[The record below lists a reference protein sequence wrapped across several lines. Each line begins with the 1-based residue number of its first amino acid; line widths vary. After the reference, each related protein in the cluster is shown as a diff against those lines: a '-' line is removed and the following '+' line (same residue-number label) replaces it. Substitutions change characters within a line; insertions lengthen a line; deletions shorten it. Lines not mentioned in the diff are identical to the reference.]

1 MFVIFISTY
10 WVYFVTI
17 KVYLIDFI
25 IKAHTM
31 HMETISFLSG
41 FKDGNYFEDC
51 SRRILRFRDSVR
63 F

>member
-10 WVYFVTI
+10 WVYFVII

-41 FKDGNYFEDC
+41 FKDGYGSGWEY
-51 SRRILRFRDSVR
+51 
-63 F
+63 